1 MGHHPPLMGQA
12 LPQLPAALLAA
23 VLPAL
28 ALLELAPQQVRD
40 HQAVRHI
47 RLHPRPRLL
56 FLTVTKLTC
65 RLLQSPSLSL
75 SWP

>member
-1 MGHHPPLMGQA
+1 MGHHRLLMAQA
-12 LPQLPAALLAA
+12 LPQLLAA
-23 VLPAL
+23 PPAVVLPAL
-28 ALLELAPQQVRD
+28 ALLELAPQQVPD

-47 RLHPRPRLL
+47 RLHPHPRLP
-56 FLTVTKLTC
+56 FLTVTKPTC